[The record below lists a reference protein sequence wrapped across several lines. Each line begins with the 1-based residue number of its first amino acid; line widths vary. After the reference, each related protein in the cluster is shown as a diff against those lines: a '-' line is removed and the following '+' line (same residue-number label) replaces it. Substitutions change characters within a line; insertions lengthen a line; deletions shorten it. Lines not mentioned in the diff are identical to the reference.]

1 MGNGKWEIGNMKGM
15 QGGKSNEKKKKIE
28 LVFLLEV
35 GSGKGKV
42 GNGKFE
48 VGSGKGEVGNGK
60 FVGFD
65 GPV

>member
-1 MGNGKWEIGNMKGM
+1 M
-15 QGGKSNEKKKKIE
+15 QGGKGDEKKKKLE

-42 GNGKFE
+42 GNRKLE
-48 VGSGKGEVGNGK
+48 VGSGKEEVGNGK

>member
-1 MGNGKWEIGNMKGM
+1 M
-15 QGGKSNEKKKKIE
+15 QGGKSDEKKKKLE

-42 GNGKFE
+42 GNRKLE
-48 VGSGKGEVGNGK
+48 VGRGKEEVGNGK
-60 FVGFD
+60 VVGFD

>member
-1 MGNGKWEIGNMKGM
+1 M
-15 QGGKSNEKKKKIE
+15 QGGKSDEKKNKIE

-42 GNGKFE
+42 GNGKLE

-60 FVGFD
+60 FVGSD
-65 GPV
+65 GPA

>member
-1 MGNGKWEIGNMKGM
+1 MKR
-15 QGGKSNEKKKKIE
+15 KKIRIS
-28 LVFLLEV
+28 FLLEV

>member
-1 MGNGKWEIGNMKGM
+1 M
-15 QGGKSNEKKKKIE
+15 QGGKSDEKKKKLE

-42 GNGKFE
+42 GNGKLE

>member
-1 MGNGKWEIGNMKGM
+1 M
-15 QGGKSNEKKKKIE
+15 QGGKSDEKKKKLE

-42 GNGKFE
+42 GNRKLE
-48 VGSGKGEVGNGK
+48 VGSGKEEVGNGK